1 MPKFFV
7 FIICIFV
14 VSASF
19 KSALAAESES
29 GPQSILFTNVRTLDF
44 AGDAPVI
51 AEGVSVLIND
61 GKIVEINN
69 SIETPAHDDALT
81 IDGQGQT
88 LIPGL
93 TDMHV
98 HVWDKAELGAYLSY
112 GVTTVRNAS
121 GMPFLL
127 ALQTEIENGTIFGPR
142 LITTGPILNGTGPNT
157 QINHQIVDTAEA
169 AELAVRSQY
178 DAGYRHLKVYSNLP
192 RESYEAIRIEAEK
205 LGMTIMGHSPEGV
218 RDPGIPHEKPFNI
231 SFEELL
237 DDGFTTF
244 EHMETIVWHAL
255 YDDFNENKA
264 RALAAKIVDAGVAIT
279 PTLLAYRN
287 LVCVAQTDGD
297 FLSRTGV
304 EMLNPF
310 ISETEQDSYDHWASR
325 SPKSLLKYDAFYLR
339 ATKIFHE
346 EGVSLVAGTDAG
358 IFTNIPGASL
368 LTELELLVEA
378 GLTPYEALQ
387 AATYNAAK
395 ALGEEDKIG
404 RIAPGYRADLVLIG
418 GDPLTDISL
427 LKEPAGVV
435 LNGVWLNAA
444 SLNDLRD
451 KASQTS
457 YERTQKNVM
466 EGLEAQQ

>member
-1 MPKFFV
+1 VPKFFV
-7 FIICIFV
+7 FIVSIFV
-14 VSASF
+14 LSACS
-19 KSALAAESES
+19 KSAPVIEFEAGAKD
-29 GPQSILFTNVRTLDF
+29 ILFTNVRTLDF
-44 AGDAPVI
+44 AGDAPAI
-51 AEGVSVLIND
+51 FEETSVLISD

-69 SIETPAHDDALT
+69 TIKTPLSEDVLI

-112 GVTTVRNAS
+112 GVTTVRNVS
-121 GMPFLL
+121 GMPFHL
-127 ALQTEIENGTIFGPR
+127 ALQEEIEEGTTLGPR
-142 LITTGPILNGTGPNT
+142 LITTGPIMNGTGPNT
-157 QINHQIVDTAEA
+157 QINHQIIDTAEA
-169 AELAVRSQY
+169 AVKTVRAQY
-178 DAGYRHLKVYSNLP
+178 EAGYRHLKVYSNLS
-192 RESYEAIRIEAEK
+192 RESYETIHTEAEK

-218 RDPGIPHEKPFNI
+218 RGPGIPHDKPFNI
-231 SFEELL
+231 FFEELL
-237 DDGFTTF
+237 DDGFITF

-264 RALAAKIVDAGVAIT
+264 RVLAAQIADAGVAVT

-287 LVCVAQTDGD
+287 LVRVAQTDGD
-297 FLSRTGV
+297 YLTRPGV

-310 ISETEQDSYDHWASR
+310 ISETEQDPFAHWASQP
-325 SPKSLLKYDAFYLR
+325 SEPLLKYDAFYLR

-346 EGVSLVAGTDAG
+346 EGVLIVAGTDAG
-358 IFTNIPGASL
+358 IFTNIPGLSL
-368 LTELELLVEA
+368 LTELNLLIEA

-387 AATYNAAK
+387 TATYNAAK

-404 RIAPGYRADLVLIG
+404 RIAPGYRADLILIG
-418 GDPLTDISL
+418 GNPLDDISL
-427 LKEPAGVV
+427 LKEPEGIV
-435 LNGVWLNAA
+435 LNGVWLNVA
-444 SLNDLRD
+444 SLNDLRI

-457 YERTQKNVM
+457 YERTQRNVM